1 MFKRAKAYEGG
12 TYKGRLEIQDK
23 PKFKKRVS
31 NQVTSNCFLRLK
43 RIGFLTLSIKSKE
56 VETHQ
61 VTNQIMKSVVTS
73 IGVNAWRER
82 EISLVVE
89 KRDIKL
95 GIVLM

>member
-12 TYKGRLEIQDK
+12 TYKGRLEIQDN

-31 NQVTSNCFLRLK
+31 NQVTSNFPTAKKDR
-43 RIGFLTLSIKSKE
+43 FLTLSIKRKE

-61 VTNQIMKSVVTS
+61 VTNQIMKTVLTS
-73 IGVNAWRER
+73 IRVNAWRER

-89 KRDIKL
+89 KRAKSL
-95 GIVLM
+95 GIVQI